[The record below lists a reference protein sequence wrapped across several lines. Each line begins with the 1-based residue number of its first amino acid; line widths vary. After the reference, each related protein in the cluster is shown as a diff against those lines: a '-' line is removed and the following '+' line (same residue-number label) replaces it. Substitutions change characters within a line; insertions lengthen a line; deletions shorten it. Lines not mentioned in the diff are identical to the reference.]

1 MGLIGLITD
10 FGLKDE
16 YVGVMKAV
24 ILGKAP
30 QAAIVD
36 VCHGIDPQDV
46 LQAAFVLDSARR
58 YFPAGSLL
66 VVVVDPGVG
75 TDRAILLVEAGGQR
89 FLAPDNGV
97 LSFVL
102 EPAFA
107 PRCRFLD
114 PAAVTS
120 GPVSSTFHGR
130 DLIAPAAGLLA
141 SGLDPEA
148 LGPEIPASEARRLEG
163 LHPEPTP
170 EGALAGRVIH
180 IDRFG
185 NLITNIAAGNL
196 PPGGARVRI
205 EVGGVLLEGLHRT
218 YAEAPP
224 GGLLAL
230 VGSRGLLEIA
240 ARGGH
245 AANRTGIEKG
255 APVLVE
261 IRRGEPD
268 R

>member
-24 ILGKAP
+24 ILGRAP
-30 QAAIVD
+30 QATIVD
-36 VCHGIDPQDV
+36 VCHGVDPQDV
-46 LQAAFVLDSARR
+46 LQAAYVLEAARR
-58 YFPAGSLL
+58 YFPAGSLH

-75 TDRAILLVEAGGQR
+75 TERAILIVEAGGQR

-102 EPAFA
+102 EPAFH
-107 PRCRFLD
+107 PRCRILE

-120 GPVSSTFHGR
+120 GPVSATFHGR

-141 SGLDPEA
+141 NGLDPEA
-148 LGPEIPASEARRLEG
+148 LGPEIPASKARRLEG
-163 LHPEPTP
+163 LRPERTP

-185 NLITNIAAGNL
+185 NLITNIAAEDL
-196 PPGGARVRI
+196 PAGGAGVRI
-205 EVGGVLLEGLHRT
+205 EAGGVRLEGLHRT

-224 GGLLAL
+224 GGLIAL
-230 VGSRGLLEIA
+230 VGSRGLIEIA
-240 ARGGH
+240 AAGGH

-261 IRRGEPD
+261 IRRGEPA